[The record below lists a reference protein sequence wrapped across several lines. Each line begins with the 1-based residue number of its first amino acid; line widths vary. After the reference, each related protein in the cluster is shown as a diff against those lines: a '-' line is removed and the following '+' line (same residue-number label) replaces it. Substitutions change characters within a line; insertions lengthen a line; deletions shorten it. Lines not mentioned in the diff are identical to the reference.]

1 MAPASPPHSPR
12 ALRSGSKGAP
22 GKVVVDSVTN
32 RPNISEANKERGF
45 LAKINGDICWVTFL
59 RRFRD
64 LGSFPLC
71 PHHLPEPQSPSL
83 SARKRSKGGPGRFSA
98 SGLGLGVT
106 PVTSS
111 PGHRRE
117 LVTAETPYG
126 KLLAT
131 APWASTRLLPRQ
143 AQTTAKNNLVEPW
156 FGWHPGQ
163 WRRSECPMQGGAGI

>member
-1 MAPASPPHSPR
+1 M
-12 ALRSGSKGAP
+12 
-22 GKVVVDSVTN
+22 DSVTD
-32 RPNISEANKERGF
+32 RPNVSEANKERGF

-71 PHHLPEPQSPSL
+71 PHHLPEPQSPLL
-83 SARKRSKGGPGRFSA
+83 SARKRSRGGPGRFSA

-126 KLLAT
+126 KPLAT
-131 APWASTRLLPRQ
+131 APWASTHLLPRQ
-143 AQTTAKNNLVEPW
+143 AQTKPKNNLVEPDSY
-156 FGWHPGQ
+156 GTLG
-163 WRRSECPMQGGAGI
+163 SGGGLSVQCKVVLGFKRKVLGRLGGSGG